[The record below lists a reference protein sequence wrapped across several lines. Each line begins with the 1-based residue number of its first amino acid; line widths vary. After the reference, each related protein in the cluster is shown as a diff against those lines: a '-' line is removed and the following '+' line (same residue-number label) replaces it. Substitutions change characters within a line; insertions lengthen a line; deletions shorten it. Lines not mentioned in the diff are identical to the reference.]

1 MSKNVIETVTF
12 KLNNGVRREDFIAAA
27 RGMSSWI
34 KTRPGFICRRL
45 SCTEDGTWIEHV
57 QWENM
62 DAAKTAAAE
71 IGTAP
76 ENTAFLSA
84 INGPTIQLTH
94 SELEVA
100 LN

>member
-1 MSKNVIETVTF
+1 MSKNVIKTVTF
-12 KLNNGVRREDFIAAA
+12 TLNDGVRREDFIAAA

-62 DAAKTAAAE
+62 NAAKAAAAE
-71 IGTAP
+71 IGKIPGNA
-76 ENTAFLSA
+76 AFLSA
-84 INGPTIQLTH
+84 INGPTVQLTH

-100 LN
+100 LS